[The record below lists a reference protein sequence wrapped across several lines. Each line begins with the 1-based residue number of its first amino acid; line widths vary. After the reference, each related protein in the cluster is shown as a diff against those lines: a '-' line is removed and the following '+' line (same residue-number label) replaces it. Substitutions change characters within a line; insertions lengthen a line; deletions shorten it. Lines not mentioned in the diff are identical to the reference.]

1 MESCRARR
9 VDYPP
14 FRRIPSEVTVFQIIP
29 SALLCALLALAPNAA
44 ASSDVPAASPRGDLI
59 SVQLAPVRDNSMY
72 ENSGTLSNGAGI
84 YLFAGVT
91 QDGPRRRCLLRFDLS
106 GIPPSA
112 SIQDALLTLTVS
124 NSVSGP
130 EPTTLH
136 RVLADWGEAGS
147 DAGSPGGLGA
157 PAQPGDA
164 TWTHA
169 FYPTVTWS
177 TPGGDF
183 VATESATTNVAG
195 LGSYQW
201 SDPRLTADAQAWVM
215 GLAPNFGWIVL
226 GDESADGTAKRFDSR
241 EFPTPASRPTLT
253 VEYFAPT
260 PVEPAT
266 WAGTKAAYR

>member
-1 MESCRARR
+1 VPGTSCRLVIFRTGSPE
-9 VDYPP
+9 VDVLQ
-14 FRRIPSEVTVFQIIP
+14 RIPSV
-29 SALLCALLALAPNAA
+29 LLCALLALSPNPAG
-44 ASSDVPAASPRGDLI
+44 SSDGPAASPRGNLI
-59 SVQLAPVRDNSMY
+59 SVQLAPVHDNSMY

-112 SIQDALLTLTVS
+112 AIQDVRLTLTVS
-124 NSVSGP
+124 NSVSGALP
-130 EPTTLH
+130 MTLH
-136 RVLADWGEAGS
+136 RLIADWGEAGS

-169 FYPTVTWS
+169 FYPTVTW
-177 TPGGDF
+177 TADGGDF
-183 VATESATTNVAG
+183 VAVESATTNVGG
-195 LGSYQW
+195 LGSYEW
-201 SDPRLTADAQAWVM
+201 SDPRLAADVQSWVT

-226 GDESADGTAKRFDSR
+226 GDESAVGTAKRFDSR